1 MMNALTRSSS
11 WALLVVLL
19 APVTALAQEVA
30 EPEVQAVFVRHL
42 HHTEAGVVANV
53 LERVMPLCG
62 ELADCTSTSAEAA
75 ASRIAVDDHHNQLLI
90 RTTLERMMAIDVLI
104 DALDAPVIDADAMT
118 WREVRVTPQEAQ
130 RLHRDLRHLAAICG
144 PSHPDPCA
152 APDPVSL
159 RLVSVSIDPDE
170 GTVLVFGH
178 RDEVAEFESLVDL
191 MDECGAGGAGL

>member
-1 MMNALTRSSS
+1 MNASRRFRL
-11 WALLVVLL
+11 WALLVTLL
-19 APVTALAQEVA
+19 APAAALAQEA
-30 EPEVQAVFVRHL
+30 PEPMAQAVFVRHIDHSDASEVASL
-42 HHTEAGVVANV
+42 LEGVI
-53 LERVMPLCG
+53 PLCG
-62 ELADCTSTSAEAA
+62 ELAHCTASSAEPA

-130 RLHRDLRHLAAICG
+130 RLHRDLPHLAAICG
-144 PSHPDPCA
+144 PSHPDACA
-152 APDPVSL
+152 APDPASL
-159 RLVSVSIDPDE
+159 RLVSVSIDADE

-191 MDECGAGGAGL
+191 IDGCSARGPGL